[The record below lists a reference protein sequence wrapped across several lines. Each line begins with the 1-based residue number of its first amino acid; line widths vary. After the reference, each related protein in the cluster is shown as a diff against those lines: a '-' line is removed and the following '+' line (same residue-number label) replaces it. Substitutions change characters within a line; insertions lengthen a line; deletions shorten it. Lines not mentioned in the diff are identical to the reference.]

1 MFVFLRDSVQSVVPL
16 LRDLPETRQNEV
28 IHVLPLS
35 LEARD
40 LSDAAYEVYNSISR
54 QGRLVHPTDDPAPWY
69 NYPAFTMARTDR
81 PKPQLS
87 MDCSLPLSYDVLGS
101 YRWIHAAYH
110 VDDKTGRTTIFVA
123 DQEGDDWMVKVDT
136 DTASGQS
143 WMARAHS
150 IWETVSAFADT
161 AATSWRLTVCSLG
174 LMVPDELQGE
184 FTSRFMGWRVDVYSM
199 AVYFHRCHPPSHHHH
214 VRLFFVQRA
223 HSQVQ
228 TRPIER
234 SAWYAE

>member
-1 MFVFLRDSVQSVVPL
+1 MFVFLRDSAQSAVPL
-16 LRDLPETRQNEV
+16 LRDLPETRQNEA

-54 QGRLVHPTDDPAPWY
+54 QAHLVHQTDEPAPWY
-69 NYPAFTMARTDR
+69 NYPSFTMARTDR

-101 YRWIHAAYH
+101 YRWIHAAYD
-110 VDDKTGRTTIFVA
+110 VDEKTGLTTIFVA
-123 DQEGDDWMVKVDT
+123 DQEGDDWVIKVDT
-136 DTASGQS
+136 DAAAASGQS

-150 IWETVSAFADT
+150 IWDTVSAFADT

-174 LMVPDELQGE
+174 FMVPDELQGE
-184 FTSRFMGWRVDVYSM
+184 FTLRFMAWRADVCSL
-199 AVYFHRCHPPSHHHH
+199 AVYLHRHHPPSHYHY
-214 VRLFFVQRA
+214 VRFCFVPRA
-223 HSQVQ
+223 H
-228 TRPIER
+228 
-234 SAWYAE
+234 

>member
-1 MFVFLRDSVQSVVPL
+1 MFVFLRDSAQSAVPL
-16 LRDLPETRQNEV
+16 LRDLPEIRQNEA

-54 QGRLVHPTDDPAPWY
+54 QAHPVHPTDAPAPCY

-87 MDCSLPLSYDVLGS
+87 MDCSIPLSYDVLGS
-101 YRWIHAAYH
+101 YRWIHAAYD
-110 VDDKTGRTTIFVA
+110 VDEKTGLTTIFVA
-123 DQEGDDWMVKVDT
+123 DQEGDDWVIKVDT

-143 WMARAHS
+143 WIARAHS
-150 IWETVSAFADT
+150 IWDTVSAFADT

-184 FTSRFMGWRVDVYSM
+184 FTTGYMGCRADVCSL
-199 AVYFHRCHPPSHHHH
+199 AVYLHWCHAPSHYHY

-234 SAWYAE
+234 SARYAK